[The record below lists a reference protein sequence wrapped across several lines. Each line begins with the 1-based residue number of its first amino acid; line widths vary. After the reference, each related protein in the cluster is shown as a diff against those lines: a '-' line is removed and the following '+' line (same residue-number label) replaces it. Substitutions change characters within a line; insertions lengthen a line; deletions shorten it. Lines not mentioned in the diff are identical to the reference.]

1 MADIFFKP
9 SHEDLADERK
19 KALKGTTEEEWCNRC
34 VNTLVRILRK
44 DPVAYRQYGPYWWN
58 LKKSV
63 ISRQPEA
70 IHGDFIDDLWAE
82 PQITA
87 MKWTTFFPLF
97 CMHSSL

>member
-44 DPVAYRQYGPYWWN
+44 DPVAYRQYGA
-58 LKKSV
+58 LLV
-63 ISRQPEA
+63 EPEK
-70 IHGDFIDDLWAE
+70 IRDK
-82 PQITA
+82 QTA
-87 MKWTTFFPLF
+87 
-97 CMHSSL
+97 

>member
-44 DPVAYRQYGPYWWN
+44 DPVAYRQYGPYW
-58 LKKSV
+58 
-63 ISRQPEA
+63 
-70 IHGDFIDDLWAE
+70 
-82 PQITA
+82 
-87 MKWTTFFPLF
+87 
-97 CMHSSL
+97 